1 MTESY
6 RPLAAGFWMIGS
18 VISFS
23 AVAIAGREVSDVHDT
38 FEIMT
43 WRSLVSLVI
52 LLVVI
57 AALGRRREI
66 RTERLGRHVLRNITH
81 FAGQNLWFL
90 ALTMIPLAQVFA
102 LEFTSPIWV
111 VLMAPLFL
119 GERLTAAKIAAA
131 GIGFTGT
138 LIVAQPDF
146 GTVDIGVLAA
156 AGAAFCFA
164 ATNIFTKTLTRH
176 ESIFSILFWLTSMQ
190 LVLGFATSGYDGDMA
205 LPTAETALPL
215 LAIGALGLSAHFC
228 LTKALSLAPASVAMP
243 VDFIRLPVAA
253 LAGWMLYA
261 ETVGWNVWVG
271 GAMIIGAVWISLRAG
286 ARAAAQQAAPQA
298 SVTPRY

>member
-1 MTESY
+1 MTQPY
-6 RPLAAGFWMIGS
+6 RPLAAGLWMIGS

-23 AVAIAGREVSDVHDT
+23 AVAVAGRAVSHVHDT

-52 LLVVI
+52 LLAMM
-57 AALGRRREI
+57 AATGRFREI
-66 RTERLGRHVLRNITH
+66 RKARLGRHVVRNITH
-81 FAGQNLWFL
+81 FTGQNLWFL
-90 ALTMIPLAQVFA
+90 ALTLIPLAQVFA

-131 GIGFTGT
+131 AIGFSGT
-138 LIVAQPDF
+138 LIVARPDF
-146 GTVDIGVLAA
+146 GTLDIGVLAA

-164 ATNIFTKTLTRH
+164 ATNVMTKTLTRH
-176 ESIFSILFWLTSMQ
+176 ESIYSILFWLTSMQ
-190 LVLGFATSGYDGDMA
+190 LVLGLLSSGYDGAMT

-215 LAIGALGLSAHFC
+215 VVIGMLGLSAHFC
-228 LTKALSLAPASVAMP
+228 LTMALSLAPASVAIP
-243 VDFIRLPVAA
+243 VDFIRLPLAA
-253 LAGWMLYA
+253 LLGWLLYA
-261 ETVGWNVWVG
+261 ETVGWNVWLG

-286 ARAAAQQAAPQA
+286 SRASAQQAAPQA
-298 SVTPRY
+298 TVTPRY

>member
-1 MTESY
+1 
-6 RPLAAGFWMIGS
+6 
-18 VISFS
+18 
-23 AVAIAGREVSDVHDT
+23 
-38 FEIMT
+38 
-43 WRSLVSLVI
+43 
-52 LLVVI
+52 
-57 AALGRRREI
+57 
-66 RTERLGRHVLRNITH
+66 VLRNITH

-90 ALTMIPLAQVFA
+90 ALTLIPLAQVFA

-119 GERLTAAKIAAA
+119 GEKLTAAKIAAA
-131 GIGFTGT
+131 AIGFTGT

-190 LVLGFATSGYDGDMA
+190 LVLGLATSGYDGDIA
-205 LPTAETALPL
+205 LPTGETLLPL

-286 ARAAAQQAAPQA
+286 SRAAAQQ
-298 SVTPRY
+298 SVATPP

>member
-1 MTESY
+1 MTDSY
-6 RPLAAGFWMIGS
+6 RPLAAGLWMIGS

-23 AVAIAGREVSDVHDT
+23 AVAIAGREVSHVHDT

-52 LLVVI
+52 LLAVI
-57 AALGRRREI
+57 AALGRRHEI
-66 RTERLGRHVLRNITH
+66 RTERFGRHVLRNITH

-90 ALTMIPLAQVFA
+90 ALTLIPLAQVFA

-119 GERLTAAKIAAA
+119 GEKLTAAKIAAA
-131 GIGFTGT
+131 AIGFTGT

-190 LVLGFATSGYDGDMA
+190 LVLGLATSGYDGDMA
-205 LPTAETALPL
+205 LPTRETLLPL

-253 LAGWMLYA
+253 LAGWMLYS

-286 ARAAAQQAAPQA
+286 SRAAAQQ
-298 SVTPRY
+298 SVVTPP

>member
-1 MTESY
+1 MTQPY
-6 RPLAAGFWMIGS
+6 RPLAAGLWMIGS

-52 LLVVI
+52 LVVVI
-57 AALGRRREI
+57 AAMGRRHEI
-66 RTERLGRHVLRNITH
+66 RTERLTRHVLRNITH

-90 ALTMIPLAQVFA
+90 ALTLIPLAQVFA

-119 GERLTAAKIAAA
+119 GEKLTAAKIAAA
-131 GIGFTGT
+131 AIGFTGT

-190 LVLGFATSGYDGDMA
+190 LVLGFATSGYDGDIA
-205 LPTAETALPL
+205 LPTGETLLTL

-243 VDFIRLPVAA
+243 VDFVRLPVAA

-261 ETVGWNVWVG
+261 ETVGWNVWLG

-286 ARAAAQQAAPQA
+286 SRAAAQQ
-298 SVTPRY
+298 SVATPP

>member
-1 MTESY
+1 MTQPY
-6 RPLAAGFWMIGS
+6 RPVAAGLWMIGS

-23 AVAIAGREVSDVHDT
+23 AVAVAGRAVSHVHDT

-57 AALGRRREI
+57 AAMRRRHEI

-90 ALTMIPLAQVFA
+90 ALTLIPLAQVFA

-119 GERLTAAKIAAA
+119 GEKLTPAKIAAA
-131 GIGFTGT
+131 AIGFTGT
-138 LIVAQPDF
+138 LIVARPDF
-146 GTVDIGVLAA
+146 GTLDIGVLAA
-156 AGAAFCFA
+156 AGAALCFA
-164 ATNIFTKTLTRH
+164 ATTIFTKTLTRH

-190 LVLGFATSGYDGDMA
+190 LVLGLVCSGYDGDMM
-205 LPTAETALPL
+205 LPTRETLLPL
-215 LAIGALGLSAHFC
+215 LMIGILGLSAHYC
-228 LTKALSLAPASVAMP
+228 LTKALSLAPASVAVP
-243 VDFIRLPVAA
+243 VDFTRLPVAA
-253 LAGWMLYA
+253 LLGWVLYS
-261 ETVGWNVWVG
+261 ETVGWNVWLG
-271 GAMIIGAVWISLRAG
+271 GAMIIGAVWISLRSG
-286 ARAAAQQAAPQA
+286 SRASAQQAVPQA
-298 SVTPRY
+298 TVTPRY

>member
-1 MTESY
+1 MTQPY
-6 RPLAAGFWMIGS
+6 RPLAAGLWMIGS

-52 LLVVI
+52 LVAVI
-57 AALGRRREI
+57 AAMGRRHEI
-66 RTERLGRHVLRNITH
+66 RTERLTRHVLRNITH

-90 ALTMIPLAQVFA
+90 ALTLIPLAQVFA

-119 GERLTAAKIAAA
+119 GEKLTAAKIAAA
-131 GIGFTGT
+131 AIGFTGT

-190 LVLGFATSGYDGDMA
+190 LVLGLATSGYDGDIA
-205 LPTAETALPL
+205 LPTGETLLPL

-286 ARAAAQQAAPQA
+286 SRAAAQQ
-298 SVTPRY
+298 SVATPP

>member
-1 MTESY
+1 MTQPY
-6 RPLAAGFWMIGS
+6 RPLAAGLWMIGS

-52 LLVVI
+52 LVVVI
-57 AALGRRREI
+57 AAMGRRHEI
-66 RTERLGRHVLRNITH
+66 RTERLTRHVLRNITH

-90 ALTMIPLAQVFA
+90 ALTLIPLAQVFA

-119 GERLTAAKIAAA
+119 GEKLTAAKIAAA
-131 GIGFTGT
+131 AIGFTGT

-190 LVLGFATSGYDGDMA
+190 LVLGFATSGYDGDIA
-205 LPTAETALPL
+205 LPTGETLLPL

-261 ETVGWNVWVG
+261 ETVGWNVWLG

-286 ARAAAQQAAPQA
+286 SRAAAQQ
-298 SVTPRY
+298 SVATPP